1 MAAET
6 QYTANTGMVTI
17 STGNTNLDG
26 SGTLGTLVTA
36 ASNGT
41 LVKSVTFKAQGNTT
55 QGMLRLFIDDGSNTR
70 LVEEIE
76 VPAVTK
82 SAQDCS
88 FETTIQCNYRLKAG
102 YILKVSTE
110 NSETF
115 NVIANAADWAYYSAT
130 VRPESTNY
138 TANTGIG
145 LISTA
150 NSNLDGSGTLITIL
164 TAGSSGSGWKGCE
177 IQSITVKATVTTTF
191 GMVRLFVVDNSS
203 NTKLLTEIEVPA
215 ISRSAVV
222 SSFTRTITLDKF
234 ELQAG
239 YSIKASTE
247 KAESFVVTIEALDWK
262 YPA

>member
-17 STGNTNLDG
+17 STANSNLDG
-26 SGTLGTLVTA
+26 TGTLGTLLTA
-36 ASNGT
+36 GANGT
-41 LVKSVTFKAQGNTT
+41 LVKTITFKAQTNVT
-55 QGMLRLFIDDGSNTR
+55 QGMLRLFIYDGTNTR
-70 LVEEIE
+70 LYQEIE
-76 VPAVTK
+76 VHAVTK
-82 SAQDCS
+82 SAQDRS
-88 FETTIQCNYRLKAG
+88 FETTIACNLRLKAG
-102 YILKVSTE
+102 DVLKASTQ
-110 NSETF
+110 NAETF
-115 NVIANAADWAYYSAT
+115 NVIANACDWAYYSTT

-150 NSNLDGSGTLITIL
+150 NSNLDGSGTLVTVL

-177 IQSITVKATVTTTF
+177 IQSVTVKAIVTTTY
-191 GMVRLFVVDNSS
+191 GMVRLFVYDGT

-215 ISRSAVV
+215 VIKSGVA
-222 SSFTRTITLDKF
+222 SSFSRTINLDKF

-239 YSIKASTE
+239 YSIKASTQN
-247 KAESFVVTIEALDWK
+247 AESFVVTVEALDWK